1 MAITELF
8 LNDNGNMSRKSN
20 GESFNPGV
28 ENTLTHTSQTKN
40 SPSHRSLFTSELE
53 AKGGGGGVYCS
64 FSLSLV
70 FFLDNSIIRYYD
82 DSIGEVRIRAVL

>member
-20 GESFNPGV
+20 RESFNPGV

-40 SPSHRSLFTSELE
+40 SLSHRALFTSELE
-53 AKGGGGGVYCS
+53 AKGGGRRS
-64 FSLSLV
+64 FLLFLTLSC
-70 FFLDNSIIRYYD
+70 FFS
-82 DSIGEVRIRAVL
+82 